1 MKIKSEDKIRKI
13 ADDIRKSGGRAY
25 LVGGSVR
32 DMVNRVQ
39 SEDVDVEVFGMEPD
53 KLKEILSRYG
63 KVIFAGRSFGVYK
76 LENIDFSLPKNENKP
91 ETDDSDFYVTPQPDC
106 DVKEA
111 ARRRDLTMNS
121 IFRDI
126 LEEKIIDP
134 YGGLEDI
141 KKKIIRHT
149 DARSFKEDPLR
160 VLRVAQFSARF
171 EYEVAEETSELCKT
185 LVDELVNLP
194 RERVFAELEKL
205 LMKAR
210 RPSIG
215 FIWLKGIGALKKLFP
230 ELDVLSEVK
239 QDDRH
244 PEGDVFAHTMLSL
257 NVLSIPER
265 TLPVMFAILL
275 HDTGKVTTGSYMNGE
290 IHFYGHARESVGIS
304 EKVLRRITSDAKLIE
319 EGLLLIK
326 YHTFPLDLRKEPIEK
341 KQIRRLALKVDVPA
355 LLKVHRADK
364 LGRGKPK
371 NIKNIDTVLKV
382 YEEIKNEIKPLVM
395 GRHLVELGMKPSP
408 EFGNILKEIFDAQL
422 NEEFFSVEEGIEFTK
437 KLLKRR
443 KKPHHS

>member
-171 EYEVAEETSELCKT
+171 EYEVAEETSELC
-185 LVDELVNLP
+185 
-194 RERVFAELEKL
+194 
-205 LMKAR
+205 
-210 RPSIG
+210 
-215 FIWLKGIGALKKLFP
+215 
-230 ELDVLSEVK
+230 
-239 QDDRH
+239 
-244 PEGDVFAHTMLSL
+244 
-257 NVLSIPER
+257 
-265 TLPVMFAILL
+265 
-275 HDTGKVTTGSYMNGE
+275 
-290 IHFYGHARESVGIS
+290 
-304 EKVLRRITSDAKLIE
+304 
-319 EGLLLIK
+319 
-326 YHTFPLDLRKEPIEK
+326 
-341 KQIRRLALKVDVPA
+341 
-355 LLKVHRADK
+355 
-364 LGRGKPK
+364 
-371 NIKNIDTVLKV
+371 NI
-382 YEEIKNEIKPLVM
+382 
-395 GRHLVELGMKPSP
+395 
-408 EFGNILKEIFDAQL
+408 FCC
-422 NEEFFSVEEGIEFTK
+422 
-437 KLLKRR
+437 
-443 KKPHHS
+443 